1 MNGSETGDMQFFEN
15 VEIKLYAPELPR
27 KHDNE
32 NGSRD
37 SNSDGRLGH
46 QSGIYPFF
54 VARFTGLCIAEP
66 ASLSQSGG
74 FFLSL
79 KSKQTRCARRSGQ
92 RGFSAQAAAI

>member
-15 VEIKLYAPELPR
+15 VEIKLYAQELPR

-46 QSGIYPFF
+46 QSGIYPFLLPVSPVSVLRNPPLF
-54 VARFTGLCIAEP
+54 HR
-66 ASLSQSGG
+66 
-74 FFLSL
+74 
-79 KSKQTRCARRSGQ
+79 
-92 RGFSAQAAAI
+92 AAGSFYP